1 MPSFDIVSELNIQEL
16 DNAVNQAKKELMGR
30 YDFKGSKFEVQ
41 WDRKTLV
48 VLAED
53 DYKLNAIK
61 DILLSKAHR
70 RGIDIRALSFE
81 KAEPAGGM
89 LWRQS
94 VKILQGI
101 EKEAAKKVV
110 KEIKDS
116 KLKVQAAIND
126 DLVRVTSKSI
136 DELQECIA
144 LMKRSNVGVPLQ
156 FINMRA

>member
-16 DNAVNQAKKELMGR
+16 DNAINQAKKELMGR
-30 YDFKGSKFEVQ
+30 YDFKGSKYEIQ

-53 DYKLNAIK
+53 DYKMNAIK
-61 DILLSKAHR
+61 DIIHSKAHR
-70 RGIDIRALSFE
+70 RGIDIRALDFE

-89 LWRQS
+89 MWRQN

-101 EKEAAKKVV
+101 EKEKAKEVV
-110 KEIKDS
+110 KKIKDS

-144 LMKRSNVGVPLQ
+144 LCRRENFGVALQ
-156 FINMRA
+156 FTNMRS

>member
-16 DNAVNQAKKELMGR
+16 DNAVNQAKKELQGR
-30 YDFKGSKFEVQ
+30 YDFKGSQFEVQ

-48 VLAED
+48 FLAED
-53 DYKLNAIK
+53 DYKLNAMK

-89 LWRQS
+89 LWRQT

-136 DELQECIA
+136 DELQACIA
-144 LMKRSNVGVPLQ
+144 LMKRSSVGVPLQ
-156 FINMRA
+156 FTNMRA

>member
-1 MPSFDIVSELNIQEL
+1 MPSFDIISELNTQEL
-16 DNAVNQAKKELMGR
+16 DNAVNQTQKELQGR
-30 YDFKGSKFEVQ
+30 YDLKGSKYEVQ

-48 VLAED
+48 ILAED

-89 LWRQS
+89 MWRQP
-94 VKILQGI
+94 VKIMQGI
-101 EKEAAKKVV
+101 EKETAKKIV

-116 KLKVQAAIND
+116 GLKVQAAINN

-136 DELQECIA
+136 DTLQECMG
-144 LMKRSNVGVPLQ
+144 LMRKSNVGIPLQ
-156 FINMRA
+156 FTNLR

>member
-1 MPSFDIVSELNIQEL
+1 
-16 DNAVNQAKKELMGR
+16 MGR

>member
-16 DNAVNQAKKELMGR
+16 DNAVNQAKKELQGR

-48 VLAED
+48 LLAED

-101 EKEAAKKVV
+101 EKETAKKVV

-156 FINMRA
+156 FTNMRS

>member
-1 MPSFDIVSELNIQEL
+1 MPSFDIISELDIQEL
-16 DNAVNQAKKELMGR
+16 DNAVNQAKKELQGR
-30 YDFKGSKFEVQ
+30 YDLKGSKYEVQ

-48 VLAED
+48 ILAED

-89 LWRQS
+89 MWRQPI
-94 VKILQGI
+94 KIMQGI
-101 EKEAAKKVV
+101 EKETAKKIV

-116 KLKVQAAIND
+116 GLKVQAAINN

-136 DELQECIA
+136 DTLQECMS
-144 LMKRSNVGVPLQ
+144 LMRKANMGIPLQ
-156 FINMRA
+156 FTNLR

>member
-1 MPSFDIVSELNIQEL
+1 MPSFDIISELNTQEL
-16 DNAVNQAKKELMGR
+16 DNAINQAKKELMGR
-30 YDFKGSKFEVQ
+30 YDFKGSKYEVQ

-48 VLAED
+48 LLAED

-61 DILLSKAHR
+61 DILMSKAHR
-70 RGIDIRALSFE
+70 RGIDIRAMDFE

-89 LWRQS
+89 MWRQP

-101 EKEAAKKVV
+101 EKETAKKIV

-116 KLKVQAAIND
+116 GLKVQAAIND

-136 DELQECIA
+136 DMLQDCIA

-156 FINMRA
+156 FTNMRA

>member
-1 MPSFDIVSELNIQEL
+1 MPSFDIISELNIQEV
-16 DNAVNQAKKELMGR
+16 DNAINQAKKELMGR
-30 YDFKGSKFEVQ
+30 YDFKGSKYEVQ

-48 VLAED
+48 ILAED

-61 DILLSKAHR
+61 DILLSKVHR
-70 RGIDIRALSFE
+70 RGLDIRALSFE

-89 LWRQS
+89 MWRQN

-101 EKEAAKKVV
+101 EKETAKKIV

-116 KLKVQAAIND
+116 GLKVQAAIND

-136 DELQECIA
+136 DTLQECIA
-144 LMKRSNVGVPLQ
+144 LMKRSSVGIPLQ
-156 FINMRA
+156 FTNMRS